1 MTTPP
6 PNMGSLPSL
15 REELSLH
22 PGPAGLD
29 GAPTW
34 TIRDPVR
41 NRYFR
46 IGWAAF
52 EALSRWG
59 GTAAEV
65 AESVRAET
73 TIDMSDDEV
82 IDVARFL
89 VGNQLTQPN
98 SHADTARLA
107 EQALAEK
114 HSVFNW
120 LLHHYLFF
128 RIPLVRPDRFLG
140 GLLPLVAWLGS
151 RWFRWSTAGALAL
164 GLLLV
169 VRQWDVFTTTLV
181 DTLSVGGMVSYGI
194 ALSLVKVIHEL
205 AHGLTAKRYGCRVPT
220 MGLAFLVM
228 WPVLY
233 TDVNE
238 TWTLASRR
246 QRLTVGAA
254 GIMAELTVAAWATL
268 LWAFLP
274 EGPLRQGVFV
284 LAAFTWV
291 SSLAINLSPF
301 MRFDGYFLAMDA
313 LELPNLHPRAFAM
326 ARWWLREVLFDLG
339 EPAPEAMDVGRR
351 RAMVAFA
358 FAVWIYRLVLFLG
371 IAALVYH
378 FFIKAVGVLLF
389 CVEMGWFITL
399 PIAREVMEWIKRRD
413 GISRN
418 TRWRM
423 PVLGVSMAI
432 LVAILPWRTRVEAP
446 AIAAAETISP
456 LFLPGPARLERRL
469 VERGQHVTGGTPLL
483 AFVAP
488 DIDARRA
495 ITAARL
501 EGKAAELEAVKLDP
515 FGRERLSALTE
526 ELSRL
531 GSEKAALDAE
541 AERLTVIAPH
551 DGVFLDQLPDL
562 KPGAWLSPKQQLGL
576 IRADGATIATAYV
589 AEDDLERIK
598 EGDDARFIPHGLD
611 HAGMLGTVL
620 LIDRNPVKV
629 LTDPALASLHGG
641 DIPVRAVGQALV
653 PQGGYFRVTI
663 RLDGAVPDMK
673 LIGHAVINGK
683 GQSLLGRASRAA
695 LVVLVRE
702 WGA

>member
-1 MTTPP
+1 MDAAAIL
-6 PNMGSLPSL
+6 LPSL
-15 REELSLH
+15 RDELSLH
-22 PGPAGLD
+22 PGPASLD
-29 GAPTW
+29 GSPTW

-59 GTAAEV
+59 GTAGEV

-82 IDVARFL
+82 VDVAKFL
-89 VGNQLTQPN
+89 FGNQLTQVG
-98 SHADTARLA
+98 SHGDTMRLA
-107 EQALAEK
+107 EQAAAEQ

-140 GLLPLVAWLGS
+140 AMLPLVSWLGS
-151 RWFRWSTAGALAL
+151 AWFRWTTLGALML

-194 ALSLVKVIHEL
+194 ALSFVKVIHEL
-205 AHGLTAKRYGCRVPT
+205 AHGLTAKRFGCRVPT

-238 TWTLASRR
+238 TWTLSSRR
-246 QRLTVGAA
+246 QRLLVGAA
-254 GIMAELTVAAWATL
+254 GIMAELSVAAWATL

-339 EPAPEAMDVGRR
+339 EPAPEAMDAGRR
-351 RAMVAFA
+351 HAMVAFA

-399 PIAREVMEWIKRRD
+399 PIAREVTEWAKRRD
-413 GISRN
+413 GIFKN
-418 TRWRM
+418 TRWKR
-423 PVLGVSMAI
+423 PLLGVGLAL
-432 LVAILPWRTRVEAP
+432 LVAIIPWRTRIEAP
-446 AIAAAETISP
+446 ASVAAEIVAP
-456 LFLPGPARLERRL
+456 LFLPSPARLESVL
-469 VERGQHVTGGTPLL
+469 VGRGQHVAAGTKLL
-483 AFVAP
+483 AFIAP
-488 DIDARRA
+488 DIDARLA

-501 EGKAAELEAVKLDP
+501 EVKSAELEAVKLDP

-541 AERLTVIAPH
+541 AERLTITAPH
-551 DGVFLDQLPDL
+551 AGLFLDPLPDL

-576 IRADGATIATAYV
+576 IRADGPLVATAYV

-598 EGDDARFIPHGLD
+598 EGDAAHFIPHGLN
-611 HAGMLGTVL
+611 HVGMTGMVL
-620 LIDRNPVKV
+620 TIDRNPVKV
-629 LTDPALASLHGG
+629 LTDQALASLHGG
-641 DIPVRAVGQALV
+641 DIPVRVSGQIVV
-653 PQGGYFRVTI
+653 PQGSFFRVTI
-663 RLDGAVPDMK
+663 RLDGPAPDMK
-673 LIGHAVINGK
+673 LIGHVQIRGQ
-683 GQSLLGRASRAA
+683 GQSLIRRAARSA

>member
-1 MTTPP
+1 MDAAAMP
-6 PNMGSLPSL
+6 LPTL
-15 REELSLH
+15 RDELSLH
-22 PGPAGLD
+22 PGPAALD
-29 GAPTW
+29 GSPSW

-59 GTAAEV
+59 GTAGEV
-65 AESVRAET
+65 AEVVRAET

-82 IDVARFL
+82 MDVAKFL
-89 VGNQLTQPN
+89 HGNHLTQVG
-98 SHADTARLA
+98 SHADTLRLA
-107 EQALAEK
+107 EQAAAEK

-140 GLLPLVAWLGS
+140 AMLPLVAWLGGA
-151 RWFRWSTAGALAL
+151 WFRWTTLGALLL

-169 VRQWDVFTTTLV
+169 VRQWEVFTATLV
-181 DTLSVGGMVSYGI
+181 DTFGIGGMVSYGI
-194 ALSLVKVIHEL
+194 ALSFVKVIHEL
-205 AHGLTAKRYGCRVPT
+205 AHGLTAKRFGCRVPT
-220 MGLAFLVM
+220 MGIAFLVM

-246 QRLTVGAA
+246 QRLLVGSA
-254 GIMAELTVAAWATL
+254 GILAELAVAAWATL

-274 EGPLRQGVFV
+274 DGGMRQAVFV

-313 LELPNLHPRAFAM
+313 LELPNLHPRAFTM
-326 ARWWLREVLFDLG
+326 AKWWLREVLFDLG
-339 EPAPEAMDVGRR
+339 EPAPEGMDAGRR

-389 CVEMGWFITL
+389 AVEIGWFVFL
-399 PIAREVMEWIKRRD
+399 PIWNEVKEWAKRR
-413 GISRN
+413 GNILEGN
-418 TRWRM
+418 RWKRLLIGLGL
-423 PVLGVSMAI
+423 VL
-432 LVAILPWRTRVEAP
+432 LVAIIPWRTRVEAP
-446 AIAAAETISP
+446 ASVAAEINAP
-456 LFLPGPARLERRL
+456 LFLPAPARLERAL
-469 VERGQHVTGGTPLL
+469 VERGQRVAAGTPLL
-483 AFVAP
+483 VFASP
-488 DIDARRA
+488 DIAARRA
-495 ITAARL
+495 IIAARL
-501 EGKAAELEAVKLDP
+501 AGKSAELEAVRLDP

-541 AERLTVIAPH
+541 AERLTISAPH
-551 DGVFLDQLPDL
+551 AGVFLDPLPDL
-562 KPGAWLSPKQQLGL
+562 KTGAWLSPKQQLGL
-576 IRADGATIATAYV
+576 IRADGTTIATAYV
-589 AEDDLERIK
+589 AEDDLERIGV
-598 EGDDARFIPHGLD
+598 GDDARFIPHGLD
-611 HAGMLGTVL
+611 HAGLSGKVL
-620 LIDRNPVKV
+620 AIDRNPVKL

-641 DIPVRAVGQALV
+641 DIPVRSAGQILV
-653 PQGGYFRVTI
+653 PQGSFFRVTI
-663 RLDGAVPDMK
+663 RLDGPAPDLK
-673 LIGHAVINGK
+673 LIGHVRINGQ
-683 GQSLLGRASRAA
+683 GQSLIGRTVRAA

>member
-1 MTTPP
+1 ML
-6 PNMGSLPSL
+6 LPSL
-15 REELSLH
+15 RDELSLH
-22 PGPAGLD
+22 PGPASLD
-29 GAPTW
+29 GSPTW

-59 GTAAEV
+59 GAAGAV
-65 AESVRAET
+65 AEAVRAET
-73 TIDMSDDEV
+73 TIDMSVEEV
-82 IDVARFL
+82 VDIAKFL
-89 VGNQLTQPN
+89 HGNQLTQVG
-98 SHADTARLA
+98 SHSDTMRLA
-107 EQALAEK
+107 EQAAAEQ

-140 GLLPLVAWLGS
+140 VLLPLVSWLGS
-151 RWFRWSTAGALAL
+151 VWFRWATLGALLL

-169 VRQWDVFTTTLV
+169 VRQWEVFTTTLV

-194 ALSLVKVIHEL
+194 ALSFVKVIHEL
-205 AHGLTAKRYGCRVPT
+205 AHGLTAKRFGCRVPT

-246 QRLTVGAA
+246 QRLLVGSA
-254 GIMAELTVAAWATL
+254 GILAELSVAAWATL

-274 EGPLRQGVFV
+274 EGALRQGVFV

-339 EPAPEAMDVGRR
+339 EPAPEAMDVNRS

-399 PIAREVMEWIKRRD
+399 PIAREVMEWAKRRD
-413 GISRN
+413 GIFNN
-418 TRWRM
+418 TRWKR
-423 PVLGVSMAI
+423 PLIGLGLVL
-432 LVAILPWRTRVEAP
+432 LVAVIPWRTRIEAP
-446 AIAAAETISP
+446 ASVAAEIVAP
-456 LFLPGPARLERRL
+456 LFLPAPARLETVL
-469 VERGQHVTGGTPLL
+469 VERGQHVAAGATLL

-541 AERLTVIAPH
+541 AERLTITAPH
-551 DGVFLDQLPDL
+551 AGLFLDPLPDL

-576 IRADGATIATAYV
+576 IRADGPIIATSYV

-598 EGDDARFIPHGLD
+598 EGDAARFIPHGLD
-611 HAGMLGTVL
+611 HAGMAGTVL
-620 LIDRNPVKV
+620 AIDRNPVKL

-641 DIPVRAVGQALV
+641 DIPVRAVGQTLV
-653 PQGGYFRVTI
+653 PQGGFFRVTI
-663 RLDGAVPDMK
+663 RLVGPAPDIK
-673 LIGHAVINGK
+673 LIGHAIISGQ
-683 GQSLLGRASRAA
+683 GQSLIGRAIRSA